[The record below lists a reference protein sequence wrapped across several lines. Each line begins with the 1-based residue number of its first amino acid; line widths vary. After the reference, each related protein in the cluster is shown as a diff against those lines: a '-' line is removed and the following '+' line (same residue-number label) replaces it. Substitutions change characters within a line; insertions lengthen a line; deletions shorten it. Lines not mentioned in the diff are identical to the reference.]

1 MTDLIF
7 IGDHEECQFA
17 KSIITTYERPRRAS
31 RAVTR
36 LRGGM
41 TAIKDLIHLQ
51 RGRGFIT
58 TRDTDG
64 KNTSRHPDGRT
75 VQFWAENARGD
86 IVS

>member
-1 MTDLIF
+1 MAVEVDYHYLRTASLS
-7 IGDHEECQFA
+7 E
-17 KSIITTYERPRRAS
+17 PRKYAS
-31 RAVTR
+31 LAEA
-36 LRGGM
+36 L

-58 TRDTDG
+58 ARDNDG

>member
-1 MTDLIF
+1 MSVREVDYYYLRAAVQSEPRKF
-7 IGDHEECQFA
+7 ASLEEA
-17 KSIITTYERPRRAS
+17 
-31 RAVTR
+31 
-36 LRGGM
+36 L

-58 TRDTDG
+58 TKDNDG
-64 KNTSRHPDGRT
+64 KNTSRHPDGRS